1 MSPRARSRWART
13 RFRGARELQVTSGR
27 RDIQRERRPWGIAW
41 GQPIA
46 YSILEHE
53 LVHAIVANSLGNR
66 YQKLA
71 KVWHEFIAYA
81 ASKGAINS
89 MTIGLAKEV
98 GNEGIRVNAVEPG
111 LIETEIHEAAGPP
124 GRLARL
130 VPSVPLE
137 GRAGTAEEVAGP
149 VLFLMSDAAS
159 YMTGAIIRV
168 GGGR

>member
-81 ASKGAINS
+81 VQPEIMESDLKSKVLANYPDARPFQFLESVNPVVYAADPDEFGISAYLFTVANGGPKF
-89 MTIGLAKEV
+89 IGQILVKEV
-98 GNEGIRVNAVEPG
+98 PFS
-111 LIETEIHEAAGPP
+111 TEEF
-124 GRLARL
+124 
-130 VPSVPLE
+130 E
-137 GRAGTAEEVAGP
+137 
-149 VLFLMSDAAS
+149 FLWSC
-159 YMTGAIIRV
+159 TK
-168 GGGR
+168 